1 MKQVKA
7 PPAAGSES
15 SKVVLAPAGMLNTT
29 KIVMSAPLP
38 RVYEDAGGGK
48 ANPVAAA
55 PGPTGTIGGDFRVEE
70 LTRVSKE
77 TVREHLQNQLMLL
90 SSSRG
95 QNYMRACSSFM
106 LTIAGMFAVQEA

>member
-1 MKQVKA
+1 MV
-7 PPAAGSES
+7 
-15 SKVVLAPAGMLNTT
+15 PAGMLNTT

-77 TVREHLQNQLMLL
+77 TVREQLRILL
-90 SSSRG
+90 VQLNAVELIWRPKSM
-95 QNYMRACSSFM
+95 QACPTF
-106 LTIAGMFAVQEA
+106 IVFG